1 MGGFKMANTARQY
14 QEYQQPEKTKKVKII
29 KRKSAFF
36 TPGEKILAMV
46 FVAFISIAS
55 LQIITAQAEIYST
68 NKDIQDL
75 ETSIVSQQNLNNE
88 LSIQVS
94 QMSTYERVWEKAK
107 ELGLTLDEKN
117 VKVVQQ
123 P

>member
-1 MGGFKMANTARQY
+1 MANFARQY
-14 QEYQQPEKTKKVKII
+14 KQQEKTEQIKKVKVV
-29 KRKSAFF
+29 KRRSSPF
-36 TPGEKILAMV
+36 TLGEKVLAMI
-46 FVAFISIAS
+46 FVAFVCFAS
-55 LQIITAQAEIYST
+55 LQIITAQAEIYTT

-75 ETSIVSQQNLNNE
+75 ETSIVSQQNINND
-88 LSIQVS
+88 LSIQIS

-107 ELGLTLDEKN
+107 ELGLTLDETN

>member
-1 MGGFKMANTARQY
+1 MANTARQY
-14 QEYQQPEKTKKVKII
+14 KEYQTQEQVKKVRVVR
-29 KRKSAFF
+29 RKSTTF
-36 TPGEKILAMV
+36 TLGEKVIAMV
-46 FVAFISIAS
+46 FVAFICFAS

-68 NKDIQDL
+68 NKEIQDL
-75 ETSIVSQQNLNNE
+75 EATVVNQQNINND

-107 ELGLTLDEKN
+107 ELGLTLNETN

>member
-1 MGGFKMANTARQY
+1 MANSARQY
-14 QEYQQPEKTKKVKII
+14 REYQTTEKVKKVKVV
-29 KRKSAFF
+29 KHRTSTF
-36 TPGEKILAMV
+36 TPGEKLIAML
-46 FVAFISIAS
+46 FVAFICFAS

-75 ETSIVSQQNLNNE
+75 ETTIVNQQTVNHD

-107 ELGLTLDEKN
+107 ELGLTLDETN